1 MDRKRTFA
9 LAAIV
14 MAAAC
19 GYVLSAASEER
30 PAAATTTVKLSAP
43 ALKGAVSIEEA
54 IAKRRSIRQ
63 FAPGEVTMEQLSQLL
78 WAAQGVTDK
87 ASGHRAAPSAMAK
100 YPLEVYV
107 VKADGLFKYVPAEH
121 ALTKLKDG
129 DLRKDISG
137 QGSVAQAPV
146 SLVITVNYDE
156 LAGRYAKMAQRFG
169 DFEAGAASENVF
181 LQAAALG
188 LGSVAV
194 GGIDDA
200 QVAKVIGAAANETPV
215 IVIPIGKPA
224 V

>member
-1 MDRKRTFA
+1 MDRKRIFT

-14 MAAAC
+14 MAAMC
-19 GYVLSAASEER
+19 GYVASAVSEEN
-30 PAAATTTVKLSAP
+30 PAAAPSTVSLTAP
-43 ALKGAVSIEEA
+43 ALKGTVTLEEA
-54 IAKRRSIRQ
+54 IAKRRSIRH

-146 SLVITVNYDE
+146 SLVITVTYERLGSRNPQ
-156 LAGRYAKMAQRFG
+156 LSQRFG
-169 DFEAGAASENVF
+169 DFEAGAAAENVF

-188 LGSVAV
+188 LGSVPV
-194 GGIDDA
+194 GGFDDA